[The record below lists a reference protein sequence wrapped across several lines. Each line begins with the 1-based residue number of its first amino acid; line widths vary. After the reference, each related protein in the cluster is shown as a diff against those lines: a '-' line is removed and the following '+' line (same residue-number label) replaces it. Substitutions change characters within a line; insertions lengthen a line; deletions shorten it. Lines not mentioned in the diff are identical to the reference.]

1 MGKQRD
7 PFWDTLK
14 GILIV
19 LVVLGHTETALGD
32 KWLSVIYAFHMPLFI
47 FVSGYFSKRMPLRE
61 MSKVV
66 KRLIVIYLVFNP
78 TYITINVLMGEH
90 LTVERLL
97 IPAFALW
104 YILSLI
110 YWRVILQVI
119 PQRVVEKRW
128 LVILTSIAIS
138 IGAGFVP
145 LTTEMSFQRA
155 CGFMPFFFI
164 GYYARQYGWV
174 DRLRLWNKIPFAVL
188 FVALCALCYFL
199 LPAFYCNHYY
209 ENVADTGMRVL
220 QLFIA
225 TILCISA
232 LSITPTTM
240 GGLTDVGRYTLII
253 YLLHRPMIK
262 VMNMVCGHAGIEQN
276 PLVAIVMTIIIVV
289 FIYSIRNL
297 KVFKYLR

>member
-47 FVSGYFSKRMPLRE
+47 FVSGYFSKRIPLRE

-78 TYITINVLMGEH
+78 AYITINVLMGEH

-155 CGFMPFFFI
+155 CGFMP
-164 GYYARQYGWV
+164 
-174 DRLRLWNKIPFAVL
+174 
-188 FVALCALCYFL
+188 
-199 LPAFYCNHYY
+199 
-209 ENVADTGMRVL
+209 
-220 QLFIA
+220 
-225 TILCISA
+225 
-232 LSITPTTM
+232 
-240 GGLTDVGRYTLII
+240 
-253 YLLHRPMIK
+253 
-262 VMNMVCGHAGIEQN
+262 
-276 PLVAIVMTIIIVV
+276 
-289 FIYSIRNL
+289 
-297 KVFKYLR
+297 